1 MKADRIKEKIKDE
14 GRQEARQQ
22 INKEYQEWAK
32 NNNIDIP
39 ADSPPPWETQG
50 DRPDTHTGSNQQ
62 Q

>member
-22 INKEYQEWAK
+22 INKEYQEWAES
-32 NNNIDIP
+32 NNIDIP
-39 ADSPPPWETQG
+39 AGSPPPWETMG
-50 DRPDTHTGSNQQ
+50 DTTDKETNQQ